1 LGRINVVIDDALEE
15 RLRRYIQR
23 KYGTRTYGAIRK
35 CIEEAIERFLDE
47 EEVVLG
53 EGGEGDDKKEI

>member
-1 LGRINVVIDDALEE
+1 VIDDALEE